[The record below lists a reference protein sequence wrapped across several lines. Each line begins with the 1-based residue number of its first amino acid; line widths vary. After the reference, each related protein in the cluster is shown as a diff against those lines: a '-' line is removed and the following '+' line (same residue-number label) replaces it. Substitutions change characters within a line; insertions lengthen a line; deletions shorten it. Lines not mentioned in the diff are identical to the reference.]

1 MNLETNMGIE
11 DMWKILKKQEAK
23 KKSRLRDA
31 PMNVTGILS
40 AIHKGLFTTRFGLN
54 FL

>member
-31 PMNVTGILS
+31 PMNVTGILYALLMEIIS
-40 AIHKGLFTTRFGLN
+40 KHAAPES
-54 FL
+54 